1 MPAVENKENKENNI
15 NSWRKNIDSKV
26 DKEKSLQNSIQNATI
41 KLFPNFSTEEK
52 VNIITQIN
60 NYLKLPGR
68 YIQGI
73 FAILVKLKKEN
84 PTDSKLAQIIINHI
98 KKLNERTVLDVTNK
112 KNKKLILNW
121 KNTQKESYRNKELAK
136 STTKTIDI
144 KKKSEEFIKIN
155 NESKEAIKII
165 NIETQE
171 KFKRTLELQS
181 SLKPEYQPTQ
191 AQITA
196 KVQSLSPETKTKLKS
211 SGLSE
216 TDYAKLLA
224 SKDSLFSAGDTSQ
237 ESRDFLDS
245 LKELN
250 QSLGIR
256 DLDQMPNSFSVDKQF
271 FKDNP
276 DLVKHIW
283 ESQDFKT
290 LDNSFD
296 LSWLKNFKEVSTFVE
311 KFGDENLK
319 RLKSQISP
327 FFDEEWRLKQLTPEE
342 KKIFETFFSSF
353 QAIKQQMTWVSTNML
368 KAWAMQAPIVALYH
382 YLDQDSI
389 GLENLNQQNRQF
401 WDRTDILTEWED
413 KILKFSGKIDNKP
426 INFYFN
432 LNTGKLQCDD
442 HLNFNKDQNHISI
455 GETTRTDLNIQLP
468 SQQDL
473 TTLLQEAITPET
485 QQELLKT
492 SSNMQEYHQNLNQ
505 LISSTLEGSFN
516 FDPLIRSRISMQT
529 EKNLT
534 SQEFSDDFLP
544 PHISSQLQDERIINN
559 NPQIKKLFQILDFV
573 SESSTSDQLISLRK
587 SFKKLTSLISSHQ
600 ELEKIADPIIKE
612 QFIKLHE
619 SLQNTSTIANRTETM
634 FSFLQI
640 FLKQD
645 FSKNEFNPQTLTKN
659 DIFDFID
666 LENFLKTPLLD
677 KDLATS
683 LYYKNFSEPFNKRY
697 FTKSQNLTENDAQT
711 ADKQLEAE
719 LLAFA

>member
-1 MPAVENKENKENNI
+1 MPAVENKENNI

-98 KKLNERTVLDVTNK
+98 KKLNKRTVLDVTNK

-165 NIETQE
+165 NTETQE

-224 SKDSLFSAGDTSQ
+224 SKDSLFSANDTSQ

-283 ESQDFKT
+283 ESPDFKT

-368 KAWAMQAPIVALYH
+368 KAWTMQAPIVALYH

-389 GLENLNQQNRQF
+389 GLENLNQQNKQF

-442 HLNFNKDQNHISI
+442 HLNFNKDQNRISI

-473 TTLLQEAITPET
+473 ITLLQETLTPET

-573 SESSTSDQLISLRK
+573 SENSTSDQLISMRK
-587 SFKKLTSLISSHQ
+587 SFKKLTSLISSRQ

-697 FTKSQNLTENDAQT
+697 FAKSQNLTENDAQT

>member
-1 MPAVENKENKENNI
+1 MPSIENKNQSAKEQLNSKAESKEQKNTRFAQTITEKAFKEFSIDEKTSIAALINK
-15 NSWRKNIDSKV
+15 
-26 DKEKSLQNSIQNATI
+26 
-41 KLFPNFSTEEK
+41 
-52 VNIITQIN
+52 
-60 NYLKLPGR
+60 YLKLPKAMEPR
-68 YIQGI
+68 ELFQK
-73 FAILVKLKKEN
+73 LVEIKKNN
-84 PTDSKLAQIIINHI
+84 PNNPRLAQIIINNLRKI
-98 KKLNERTVLDVTNK
+98 ITKKENDLKVLQIRNEK
-112 KNKKLILNW
+112 GILNW
-121 KNTQKESYRNKELAK
+121 KKLWKNKVTENQDPTSL
-136 STTKTIDI
+136 TNDD
-144 KKKSEEFIKIN
+144 KIN
-155 NESKEAIKII
+155 KKLDSQSTDRIKLQKQVEHIK
-165 NIETQE
+165 Q
-171 KFKRTLELQS
+171 LQS

-196 KVQSLSPETKTKLKS
+196 KVQSLSPETKAKLKS
-211 SGLSE
+211 NGLSE

-237 ESRDFLDS
+237 EARDFLDS

-283 ESQDFKT
+283 ESPDFKT

-296 LSWLKNFKEVSTFVE
+296 LSRLKNFKEVSTFVE

-327 FFDEEWRLKQLTPEE
+327 FFDDQWRIKELSAEE

-368 KAWAMQAPIVALYH
+368 KAWAMQAPIVALYQ
-382 YLDQDSI
+382 YLDEPSLW
-389 GLENLNQQNRQF
+389 LENLNQQNRKI
-401 WDRTDILTEWED
+401 WDRTEFSSEWKD
-413 KILKFSGKIDNKP
+413 QIMTFQGTIDGKP

-432 LNTGKLQCDD
+432 LTNGKLQCDD
-442 HLNFNKDQNHISI
+442 HLNFNNDQNRISI
-455 GETTRTDLNIQLP
+455 WESTRTDLNIQLP
-468 SQQDL
+468 NQQELIAILKDHFTPALQQDL
-473 TTLLQEAITPET
+473 IKNSA
-485 QQELLKT
+485 
-492 SSNMQEYHQNLNQ
+492 NMQEYHQNLNQ
-505 LISSTLEGSFN
+505 LIASTLQETFN
-516 FDPLIRSRISMQT
+516 IDPLIRSRISMQT

-534 SQEFSDDFLP
+534 SQEFSNDFLP
-544 PHISSQLQDERIINN
+544 PHLAPQLQNEKIINN
-559 NPQIKKLFQILDFV
+559 NLQIKKLFQILDFI
-573 SESSTSDQLISLRK
+573 SENSTSDQLMSMRK

-640 FLKQD
+640 FIKKD
-645 FSKNEFNPQTLTKN
+645 FSKEDFNPHTLPDT
-659 DIFDFID
+659 DIFNFID

-697 FTKSQNLTENDAQT
+697 FAKSQNLTENDAQT

>member
-1 MPAVENKENKENNI
+1 MTSVENKKFSSPEEKWNKERETNEQ
-15 NSWRKNIDSKV
+15 SK
-26 DKEKSLQNSIQNATI
+26 LRTIQNVTQ
-41 KLFPNFSTEEK
+41 KLFSNFSTEEK
-52 VNIITQIN
+52 SNLIISISS
-60 NYLKLPGR
+60 YLKLPGANF
-68 YIQGI
+68 QGVFNMLI
-73 FAILVKLKKEN
+73 KLKNDNLNN
-84 PTDSKLAQIIINHI
+84 PKLAQIIISALKKQIERKTLDLQNKKEKKQILRGNIDKKIRNNWLQNKNQDREYEYKANFKKFESQKNHI
-98 KKLNERTVLDVTNK
+98 KQTIQKVLK
-112 KNKKLILNW
+112 
-121 KNTQKESYRNKELAK
+121 A
-136 STTKTIDI
+136 
-144 KKKSEEFIKIN
+144 
-155 NESKEAIKII
+155 
-165 NIETQE
+165 
-171 KFKRTLELQS
+171 QS

-196 KVQSLSPETKTKLKS
+196 KVQSLSPETKAKLKS

-237 ESRDFLDS
+237 ESRDFLES

-283 ESQDFKT
+283 ESPDFKT

-368 KAWAMQAPIVALYH
+368 KAWAMQAPIIALYH

-442 HLNFNKDQNHISI
+442 HLNFNKDQNRISI

-473 TTLLQEAITPET
+473 TTLLQETLTPET
-485 QQELLKT
+485 QQELLQT

-534 SQEFSDDFLP
+534 SQEFSADFLP

-573 SESSTSDQLISLRK
+573 SENSTSDQLISLRK
-587 SFKKLTSLISSHQ
+587 SFKKLTSLISSRQ

-666 LENFLKTPLLD
+666 LENFLDVAANGITLKQKTW
-677 KDLATS
+677 
-683 LYYKNFSEPFNKRY
+683 FSAEF
-697 FTKSQNLTENDAQT
+697 SQKIKQKEELQKNLTDAK
-711 ADKQLEAE
+711 DIKDIESE
-719 LLAFA
+719 LNIAFA

>member
-1 MPAVENKENKENNI
+1 MTSVENKKFTSPEEKWNKERETNEQ
-15 NSWRKNIDSKV
+15 SK
-26 DKEKSLQNSIQNATI
+26 LRTIQNVTQ
-41 KLFPNFSTEEK
+41 KLFSNFSTEEK
-52 VNIITQIN
+52 SNLIISISS
-60 NYLKLPGR
+60 YLKLPGANF
-68 YIQGI
+68 QGVFNMLI
-73 FAILVKLKKEN
+73 KLKNDNLNN
-84 PTDSKLAQIIINHI
+84 PKLAQIIISALKKQIERKTLDLQNKKEKKQILRGNIDKKIRNNWLQNKNQDREYEYKANFKKFESQKNHI
-98 KKLNERTVLDVTNK
+98 KQTIQKVLK
-112 KNKKLILNW
+112 
-121 KNTQKESYRNKELAK
+121 A
-136 STTKTIDI
+136 
-144 KKKSEEFIKIN
+144 
-155 NESKEAIKII
+155 
-165 NIETQE
+165 
-171 KFKRTLELQS
+171 QS

-196 KVQSLSPETKTKLKS
+196 KVQSLSPETKAKLKS

-216 TDYAKLLA
+216 TVYAKLLA
-224 SKDSLFSAGDTSQ
+224 SKDSLFSANDTSE
-237 ESRDFLDS
+237 ESRDFLES

-327 FFDEEWRLKQLTPEE
+327 FFDEEWRLKQLTSEE

-442 HLNFNKDQNHISI
+442 HLNFNKDQNRISI

-473 TTLLQEAITPET
+473 ITLLQETLTTET

-534 SQEFSDDFLP
+534 SQEFSADFLP

-573 SESSTSDQLISLRK
+573 SENSTSDQLISLRK
-587 SFKKLTSLISSHQ
+587 SFKKLTSLISSRQ

-666 LENFLKTPLLD
+666 LENFLSVANEGITLQQKGWFSHTFSTNITA
-677 KDLATS
+677 KREKQENLANA
-683 LYYKNFSEPFNKRY
+683 KGIEDIER
-697 FTKSQNLTENDAQT
+697 
-711 ADKQLEAE
+711 E
-719 LLAFA
+719 LNNIAFA

>member
-1 MPAVENKENKENNI
+1 MTWVENKNQSTKEQI
-15 NSWRKNIDSKV
+15 NSKVESKEQKNASFAQAITEKAFKEFSID
-26 DKEKSLQNSIQNATI
+26 EKRAIAIL
-41 KLFPNFSTEEK
+41 
-52 VNIITQIN
+52 IN
-60 NYLKLPGR
+60 KYLKLPK
-68 YIQGI
+68 
-73 FAILVKLKKEN
+73 AIEPRELFQKLLEIKKNNLNNSKLSQIIIDQLKQKISKKEN
-84 PTDSKLAQIIINHI
+84 DLKALQIIREKKKINGRNPLLKQQVWEKNAMEI
-98 KKLNERTVLDVTNK
+98 NKITEGNKNRDILKKIREGDRK
-112 KNKKLILNW
+112 EIEIKNKFEHVK
-121 KNTQKESYRNKELAK
+121 Q
-136 STTKTIDI
+136 
-144 KKKSEEFIKIN
+144 
-155 NESKEAIKII
+155 
-165 NIETQE
+165 
-171 KFKRTLELQS
+171 LQS

-196 KVQSLSPETKTKLKS
+196 KVQSLSPETKAKLKS

-283 ESQDFKT
+283 ESPDFKT

-368 KAWAMQAPIVALYH
+368 KAWTMQAPIVALYH

-389 GLENLNQQNRQF
+389 GLENLSQQNRQF

-442 HLNFNKDQNHISI
+442 HLNFNKDQNRISI
-455 GETTRTDLNIQLP
+455 GETTRTNLNIQLP

-473 TTLLQEAITPET
+473 TTLLQETLTPET
-485 QQELLKT
+485 QQELLQS

-573 SESSTSDQLISLRK
+573 SENSTSDQLISMRK
-587 SFKKLTSLISSHQ
+587 SFKKLTSLISSRQ

-645 FSKNEFNPQTLTKN
+645 FSKNEFNPQTLTKS

-666 LENFLKTPLLD
+666 LENFLSVANEGITLQQKGWFSHTFSTNITAKREEQEKVNTDLGLKTV
-677 KDLATS
+677 
-683 LYYKNFSEPFNKRY
+683 E
-697 FTKSQNLTENDAQT
+697 DALRS
-711 ADKQLEAE
+711 AYV
-719 LLAFA
+719 

>member
-1 MPAVENKENKENNI
+1 MTWVENKNQSTKEQI
-15 NSWRKNIDSKV
+15 NSKVESKEQKNANFAQAITEKAFKEFSID
-26 DKEKSLQNSIQNATI
+26 EKRAIAIL
-41 KLFPNFSTEEK
+41 
-52 VNIITQIN
+52 IN
-60 NYLKLPGR
+60 KYLKLPK
-68 YIQGI
+68 
-73 FAILVKLKKEN
+73 AIEPRELFQKLLEIKKNNLNNSKLSQIIIDQLKQKISKKEN
-84 PTDSKLAQIIINHI
+84 DLKALQIIREKKKINGRNPLLKQQVWEKNAI
-98 KKLNERTVLDVTNK
+98 EINKITEGNKNRDILKKIREGDK
-112 KNKKLILNW
+112 KEIEIKNKFEHLK
-121 KNTQKESYRNKELAK
+121 Q
-136 STTKTIDI
+136 
-144 KKKSEEFIKIN
+144 
-155 NESKEAIKII
+155 
-165 NIETQE
+165 
-171 KFKRTLELQS
+171 LQS

-216 TDYAKLLA
+216 NDYAKLLA

-237 ESRDFLDS
+237 ESRDFLES

-283 ESQDFKT
+283 ESPDFKT

-296 LSWLKNFKEVSTFVE
+296 LSWLKNFKEVATFVE

-342 KKIFETFFSSF
+342 RKIFETFFSSF
-353 QAIKQQMTWVSTNML
+353 QEIKQQMTWVSTNML

-401 WDRTDILTEWED
+401 WDRTNILTEWED

-442 HLNFNKDQNHISI
+442 HLNFNKDQNRISI
-455 GETTRTDLNIQLP
+455 GETTRTDLNVQLP

-473 TTLLQEAITPET
+473 TTLLQETLTPET
-485 QQELLKT
+485 QQELLKI

-534 SQEFSDDFLP
+534 SQEFSADFLP

-559 NPQIKKLFQILDFV
+559 NPQIKKFFQIIDFV
-573 SESSTSDQLISLRK
+573 SENSTSDQLISLRK
-587 SFKKLTSLISSHQ
+587 SFKKLTSLISSRQ

-645 FSKNEFNPQTLTKN
+645 FSKNEFNPQTLTKS

-666 LENFLKTPLLD
+666 LENFLSVANEGITLQQKGWFSHTFNTNITA
-677 KDLATS
+677 KREKQENLANA
-683 LYYKNFSEPFNKRY
+683 KGIEDIER
-697 FTKSQNLTENDAQT
+697 
-711 ADKQLEAE
+711 E
-719 LLAFA
+719 LNNIAVA

>member
-1 MPAVENKENKENNI
+1 MTSVENKQITWNEKIQGKEQQ
-15 NSWRKNIDSKV
+15 
-26 DKEKSLQNSIQNATI
+26 KEREQQRAIQSMVQ
-41 KLFPNFSTEEK
+41 KYFPDFSTEAKTE
-52 VNIITQIN
+52 ISIQIFK
-60 NYLKLPGR
+60 YLKLPKTLEFK
-68 YIQGI
+68 GI
-73 FAILVKLKKEN
+73 FSALLNLKKEN
-84 PTDSKLAQIIINHI
+84 IDNPKLAQILINFI
-98 KKLNERTVLDVTNK
+98 KKKIEKAILDQTNK
-112 KNKKLILNW
+112 TNKTKVLNW
-121 KNTQKESYRNKELAK
+121 KKSPNQITNSLSNNFWKIQKELNDQKRNAE
-136 STTKTIDI
+136 TKQITNANEQS
-144 KKKSEEFIKIN
+144 KKQL
-155 NESKEAIKII
+155 
-165 NIETQE
+165 IEKTKQ
-171 KFKRTLELQS
+171 LQA

-196 KVQSLSPETKTKLKS
+196 KVQSLSPETKAKLKS

-216 TDYAKLLA
+216 IDYAKLLA

-237 ESRDFLDS
+237 ESRDFLES

-283 ESQDFKT
+283 ESPNFKT

-442 HLNFNKDQNHISI
+442 HLNFNKDQNRISI

-473 TTLLQEAITPET
+473 ITLLQETITPET
-485 QQELLKT
+485 QQELLKS

-534 SQEFSDDFLP
+534 SQEFSADFLP

-573 SESSTSDQLISLRK
+573 SENSTSDQLISLRK
-587 SFKKLTSLISSHQ
+587 SFKKLTSLISSRQ

-645 FSKNEFNPQTLTKN
+645 FSKNEFNPQTLTKS

-666 LENFLKTPLLD
+666 LENFLDVAANGITLKQKTWFSAEFSQKIKQKEEHQENLANAEAI
-677 KDLATS
+677 KDIERE
-683 LYYKNFSEPFNKRY
+683 LY
-697 FTKSQNLTENDAQT
+697 AV
-711 ADKQLEAE
+711 A
-719 LLAFA
+719 

>member
-1 MPAVENKENKENNI
+1 MTRSAETKESTI
-15 NSWRKNIDSKV
+15 NSWRKNVETDREKRLENAVQKATKNLFSHLS
-26 DKEKSLQNSIQNATI
+26 DKEQNDII
-41 KLFPNFSTEEK
+41 K
-52 VNIITQIN
+52 QIN
-60 NYLKLPGR
+60 EYLKTPDSIKPRELF
-68 YIQGI
+68 Q
-73 FAILVKLKKEN
+73 KLIEIKNNN
-84 PTDSKLAQIIINHI
+84 PNNPKLAQIIINHI
-98 KKLNERTVLDVTNK
+98 KKLNEKNTLDI
-112 KNKKLILNW
+112 KNKKLKRAILSW
-121 KNTQKESYRNKELAK
+121 KNRIDGSSINDIKNKIPRIKESLANKNK
-136 STTKTIDI
+136 PI
-144 KKKSEEFIKIN
+144 
-155 NESKEAIKII
+155 
-165 NIETQE
+165 QE
-171 KFKRTLELQS
+171 KMEKVLKAQS

-196 KVQSLSPETKTKLKS
+196 KVQSLSPETKAKLKS

-296 LSWLKNFKEVSTFVE
+296 LSWLKNFKEVATFVE

-342 KKIFETFFSSF
+342 RKIFETFFSSF
-353 QAIKQQMTWVSTNML
+353 QAIKEQMTWVSTNML

-442 HLNFNKDQNHISI
+442 HLNFNKDQNRISI

-473 TTLLQEAITPET
+473 ITLLQEALTPET

-544 PHISSQLQDERIINN
+544 PHISSQLQDKRIINN

-573 SESSTSDQLISLRK
+573 SENSTSDQLISMRK
-587 SFKKLTSLISSHQ
+587 SFKKLTSLISSRQ

-697 FTKSQNLTENDAQT
+697 FAKSQNLTENDAQT

>member
-1 MPAVENKENKENNI
+1 MTRSAETKESTI
-15 NSWRKNIDSKV
+15 NSWRKNVETDREKRLENAVQKATKNLFSHLS
-26 DKEKSLQNSIQNATI
+26 DKEQNDII
-41 KLFPNFSTEEK
+41 K
-52 VNIITQIN
+52 QIN
-60 NYLKLPGR
+60 EYLKTPESIKPRELF
-68 YIQGI
+68 Q
-73 FAILVKLKKEN
+73 KLIEIKNNN
-84 PTDSKLAQIIINHI
+84 PNNPKLAQIIINHI
-98 KKLNERTVLDVTNK
+98 KKLNEKNTLDI
-112 KNKKLILNW
+112 KNKKLKRAILSW
-121 KNTQKESYRNKELAK
+121 KNRTDGSSINDIKNKIPRIKESLANKNK
-136 STTKTIDI
+136 PI
-144 KKKSEEFIKIN
+144 
-155 NESKEAIKII
+155 
-165 NIETQE
+165 QE
-171 KFKRTLELQS
+171 KMEKVLKTQS

-237 ESRDFLDS
+237 ESRDFLES

-256 DLDQMPNSFSVDKQF
+256 DLDQMPNSFSIDKQF

-283 ESQDFKT
+283 ESPDFKT

-442 HLNFNKDQNHISI
+442 HLNFNKDQNSISI

-473 TTLLQEAITPET
+473 TTLLQETITPET

-534 SQEFSDDFLP
+534 SQEFSADFLP

-573 SESSTSDQLISLRK
+573 SENSTSDQLISLRK
-587 SFKKLTSLISSHQ
+587 SFKKLTSLISSRQ

-619 SLQNTSTIANRTETM
+619 NLQNTSTITNRTETM

-645 FSKNEFNPQTLTKN
+645 FSKNEFNPQTLTKS

-666 LENFLKTPLLD
+666 LENFLDVAANGITLKQKTWFSAEFSQKIKQKEELQQKLTD
-677 KDLATS
+677 AKDI
-683 LYYKNFSEPFNKRY
+683 
-697 FTKSQNLTENDAQT
+697 
-711 ADKQLEAE
+711 
-719 LLAFA
+719 

>member
-1 MPAVENKENKENNI
+1 MTSIENKSTKEQLSKKTESKDQQNARLIQEVTQRAFKEFSIDEKTSVTILISQYTKLPNTMKPGEVFKKLFEIKENNP
-15 NSWRKNIDSKV
+15 NSPR
-26 DKEKSLQNSIQNATI
+26 
-41 KLFPNFSTEEK
+41 
-52 VNIITQIN
+52 
-60 NYLKLPGR
+60 
-68 YIQGI
+68 
-73 FAILVKLKKEN
+73 
-84 PTDSKLAQIIINHI
+84 LAQIIIHEL
-98 KKLNERTVLDVTNK
+98 KKIITKKENDLKTLQVRRQGTHLDGRIRQKEEQKWNKNKEIQNSLNEARQEESS
-112 KNKKLILNW
+112 IL
-121 KNTQKESYRNKELAK
+121 KQVEHLK
-136 STTKTIDI
+136 
-144 KKKSEEFIKIN
+144 
-155 NESKEAIKII
+155 
-165 NIETQE
+165 Q
-171 KFKRTLELQS
+171 LQS

-224 SKDSLFSAGDTSQ
+224 SKDSLFSANDTSQ

-256 DLDQMPNSFSVDKQF
+256 DLDQMPNSFSIDKQF

-401 WDRTDILTEWED
+401 WDRTDILTEWDD

-442 HLNFNKDQNHISI
+442 HLNFNKDQNRISI

-468 SQQDL
+468 SQQNL
-473 TTLLQEAITPET
+473 TTLLQETLTPET
-485 QQELLKT
+485 QQELLQS

-516 FDPLIRSRISMQT
+516 FDPLIRSRISIQT

-534 SQEFSDDFLP
+534 SQEFSADFLP

-573 SESSTSDQLISLRK
+573 SENSTSDQLISMRK
-587 SFKKLTSLISSHQ
+587 SFKKLTSLISSRQ

-697 FTKSQNLTENDAQT
+697 FAKSQNLTENDAQT

>member
-1 MPAVENKENKENNI
+1 MTSIENKSTKEQLSKKTESKDQQNARLIQEVTQRAFKEFSIDEKTSVTILISQYTKLPNTMKPGEVFKKLFEIKENNP
-15 NSWRKNIDSKV
+15 NSPR
-26 DKEKSLQNSIQNATI
+26 
-41 KLFPNFSTEEK
+41 
-52 VNIITQIN
+52 
-60 NYLKLPGR
+60 
-68 YIQGI
+68 
-73 FAILVKLKKEN
+73 
-84 PTDSKLAQIIINHI
+84 LAQIIIHEL
-98 KKLNERTVLDVTNK
+98 KKIITKKENDLKTLQVRRQGTHLDGRIRQKEEQKWNKNKEIQNSLNEARQEESS
-112 KNKKLILNW
+112 IL
-121 KNTQKESYRNKELAK
+121 KQVEHLK
-136 STTKTIDI
+136 
-144 KKKSEEFIKIN
+144 
-155 NESKEAIKII
+155 
-165 NIETQE
+165 Q
-171 KFKRTLELQS
+171 LQS

-224 SKDSLFSAGDTSQ
+224 SKDSLFSANDTSQ

-256 DLDQMPNSFSVDKQF
+256 DLDQMPNSFSIDKQF

-442 HLNFNKDQNHISI
+442 HLNFNKDQNRISI

-473 TTLLQEAITPET
+473 ITLLQETLTPET

-534 SQEFSDDFLP
+534 SQEFSADFLP

-573 SESSTSDQLISLRK
+573 SENSTSDQLISMRK
-587 SFKKLTSLISSHQ
+587 SFKKLTSLISSRQ

-697 FTKSQNLTENDAQT
+697 FAKSQNLTENDAQT

>member
-1 MPAVENKENKENNI
+1 MTRSAETKESTI
-15 NSWRKNIDSKV
+15 NSWRKNVETDREKRLENAVQKATKNLFSHLS
-26 DKEKSLQNSIQNATI
+26 DKEQNDII
-41 KLFPNFSTEEK
+41 K
-52 VNIITQIN
+52 QIN
-60 NYLKLPGR
+60 EYLKNPDSIKPRELF
-68 YIQGI
+68 Q
-73 FAILVKLKKEN
+73 KLIEIKNNN
-84 PTDSKLAQIIINHI
+84 PNNPKLAQIIINHI
-98 KKLNERTVLDVTNK
+98 KKLNEKNTLDI
-112 KNKKLILNW
+112 KNKKLKRAILSW
-121 KNTQKESYRNKELAK
+121 KNRTDGSSINDIKNKIPRIKESLANKNK
-136 STTKTIDI
+136 PI
-144 KKKSEEFIKIN
+144 
-155 NESKEAIKII
+155 
-165 NIETQE
+165 QE
-171 KFKRTLELQS
+171 KMEKVLKAQS

-256 DLDQMPNSFSVDKQF
+256 DLDQMPNSFSVDKKF

-296 LSWLKNFKEVSTFVE
+296 LSWLKNFKEVSTFIE

-442 HLNFNKDQNHISI
+442 HLNFNKDQNRISI

-473 TTLLQEAITPET
+473 TTLLQETLTPET

-492 SSNMQEYHQNLNQ
+492 SSNIQEYHQNLNQ

-534 SQEFSDDFLP
+534 SQEFSADFLP

-573 SESSTSDQLISLRK
+573 SENSTSDQLISLRK
-587 SFKKLTSLISSHQ
+587 SFKKLTSLISSRQ

-619 SLQNTSTIANRTETM
+619 SLQSTSTIANRTETM

-645 FSKNEFNPQTLTKN
+645 FSKNEFNPQTLTKS

-666 LENFLKTPLLD
+666 LENFLSVASEGITLQQKGWFSHTFSTNITA
-677 KDLATS
+677 KREKQENLANAKGIEDIERA
-683 LYYKNFSEPFNKRY
+683 LNNI
-697 FTKSQNLTENDAQT
+697 AV
-711 ADKQLEAE
+711 A
-719 LLAFA
+719 

>member
-1 MPAVENKENKENNI
+1 MTSVENKKFTSPEEKWNKERETNEQ
-15 NSWRKNIDSKV
+15 SK
-26 DKEKSLQNSIQNATI
+26 LRTIQNVTQ
-41 KLFPNFSTEEK
+41 KLFSNFSTEEK
-52 VNIITQIN
+52 SNLIISISS
-60 NYLKLPGR
+60 YLKLPGANF
-68 YIQGI
+68 QGVFNMLI
-73 FAILVKLKKEN
+73 KLKNDNLNN
-84 PTDSKLAQIIINHI
+84 PKLAQIIISALKKQIERKTLDLQNKKEKKQILRGNIDKKIRNNWLQNKNQDREYEYKANFKKFESQKNHI
-98 KKLNERTVLDVTNK
+98 KQTIQKVLK
-112 KNKKLILNW
+112 
-121 KNTQKESYRNKELAK
+121 A
-136 STTKTIDI
+136 
-144 KKKSEEFIKIN
+144 
-155 NESKEAIKII
+155 
-165 NIETQE
+165 
-171 KFKRTLELQS
+171 QS

-196 KVQSLSPETKTKLKS
+196 KVQSLSPETKAKLKS

-216 TDYAKLLA
+216 TVYAKLLA
-224 SKDSLFSAGDTSQ
+224 SKDSLFSANDTSE
-237 ESRDFLDS
+237 ESRDFLES

-327 FFDEEWRLKQLTPEE
+327 FFDEEWRLKQLTSEE

-426 INFYFN
+426 ISFYFN

-442 HLNFNKDQNHISI
+442 HLNFNKDQNRISI

-473 TTLLQEAITPET
+473 TTLLQETLTTET
-485 QQELLKT
+485 KQELLKT

-534 SQEFSDDFLP
+534 SQEFSADFLP

-573 SESSTSDQLISLRK
+573 SENSTSDQLISLRK
-587 SFKKLTSLISSHQ
+587 SFKKLTSLISSRQ
-600 ELEKIADPIIKE
+600 ELEKIADPIIKK

-666 LENFLKTPLLD
+666 LENFLDVAANGITLKQKTWFSAEFSQKIKQKEELQENLANAEAI
-677 KDLATS
+677 KDIERE
-683 LYYKNFSEPFNKRY
+683 LY
-697 FTKSQNLTENDAQT
+697 AV
-711 ADKQLEAE
+711 A
-719 LLAFA
+719 

>member
-1 MPAVENKENKENNI
+1 MTRSAETKESTI
-15 NSWRKNIDSKV
+15 NSWRKNVETDREKRLENAVQKATKNLFSHLS
-26 DKEKSLQNSIQNATI
+26 DKEQNDII
-41 KLFPNFSTEEK
+41 K
-52 VNIITQIN
+52 QIN
-60 NYLKLPGR
+60 EYLKTPDSIKPRELF
-68 YIQGI
+68 Q
-73 FAILVKLKKEN
+73 KLIEIKNNN
-84 PTDSKLAQIIINHI
+84 PNNPKLAQIIINHI
-98 KKLNERTVLDVTNK
+98 KKLNEKNTLDI
-112 KNKKLILNW
+112 KNKKLKRAILSW
-121 KNTQKESYRNKELAK
+121 KNRTDGSSINDIKNKIPRIKESLANKNK
-136 STTKTIDI
+136 PI
-144 KKKSEEFIKIN
+144 
-155 NESKEAIKII
+155 
-165 NIETQE
+165 QE
-171 KFKRTLELQS
+171 KMEKVLKAQS

-224 SKDSLFSAGDTSQ
+224 SKDSLFSANDTSQ

-256 DLDQMPNSFSVDKQF
+256 DLDQMPDSFSVDKQF

-442 HLNFNKDQNHISI
+442 HLNFNKDQNRISI

-473 TTLLQEAITPET
+473 ITLLQETLTPET
-485 QQELLKT
+485 QQELLQS

-534 SQEFSDDFLP
+534 SQEFSDNFLP
-544 PHISSQLQDERIINN
+544 PHISGQLQDERIINN
-559 NPQIKKLFQILDFV
+559 NPQIKKLFQILDFI
-573 SESSTSDQLISLRK
+573 SENSTSDQLISMRK
-587 SFKKLTSLISSHQ
+587 SFKKLTSLISSRQ

-612 QFIKLHE
+612 QFTKLHE
-619 SLQNTSTIANRTETM
+619 SLQNTSTITNRTETM

-666 LENFLKTPLLD
+666 LENFLDVAANGITLKQKTWFSAEFSQKIKQKEEHQENLANAEVI
-677 KDLATS
+677 KDIERE
-683 LYYKNFSEPFNKRY
+683 LY
-697 FTKSQNLTENDAQT
+697 AV
-711 ADKQLEAE
+711 A
-719 LLAFA
+719 

>member
-1 MPAVENKENKENNI
+1 MTWVENKNQSTKEQI
-15 NSWRKNIDSKV
+15 NSKVESKEQKNASFAQAITEKAFKEFSID
-26 DKEKSLQNSIQNATI
+26 EKRAIAIL
-41 KLFPNFSTEEK
+41 
-52 VNIITQIN
+52 IN
-60 NYLKLPGR
+60 KYLKLPK
-68 YIQGI
+68 
-73 FAILVKLKKEN
+73 AIEPRELFQKLLEIKKNNLNNSKLSQIIIDQLKQKISKKEN
-84 PTDSKLAQIIINHI
+84 DLKALQIIREKKKINGRNPLLKQQVWEKNAMEI
-98 KKLNERTVLDVTNK
+98 NKITEGNKNRDILKKIREGDRK
-112 KNKKLILNW
+112 EIEIKNKFEHVK
-121 KNTQKESYRNKELAK
+121 Q
-136 STTKTIDI
+136 
-144 KKKSEEFIKIN
+144 
-155 NESKEAIKII
+155 
-165 NIETQE
+165 
-171 KFKRTLELQS
+171 LQS

-196 KVQSLSPETKTKLKS
+196 KVQSLSPETKAKLKS

-342 KKIFETFFSSF
+342 RKIFETFFSSF

-368 KAWAMQAPIVALYH
+368 KAWAMQAPIIALYH

-442 HLNFNKDQNHISI
+442 HLNFNKDQNRISI

-473 TTLLQEAITPET
+473 ITLLQETITPET

-534 SQEFSDDFLP
+534 SQEFSADFLP
-544 PHISSQLQDERIINN
+544 PHISSQLQDEKIINN

-573 SESSTSDQLISLRK
+573 SENSTSDQLISLRK
-587 SFKKLTSLISSHQ
+587 SFKKLTSLISSRQ

-619 SLQNTSTIANRTETM
+619 SLQNTSTIANRTGTM

-645 FSKNEFNPQTLTKN
+645 FSKNEFNPQTLTKS

-677 KDLATS
+677 KNLVTS

-697 FTKSQNLTENDAQT
+697 LAKSQNPPENNPQT
-711 ADKQLEAE
+711 ADERLKAGLQA
-719 LLAFA
+719 LA

>member
-1 MPAVENKENKENNI
+1 MTWVENKNQSTKEQI
-15 NSWRKNIDSKV
+15 NSKVESKEQKNASFAQAITEKAFKEFSID
-26 DKEKSLQNSIQNATI
+26 EKRAIAIL
-41 KLFPNFSTEEK
+41 
-52 VNIITQIN
+52 IN
-60 NYLKLPGR
+60 KYLKLPK
-68 YIQGI
+68 
-73 FAILVKLKKEN
+73 AIEPRELFQKLLEIKKNNLNNSKLSQIIIDQLKQKISKKEN
-84 PTDSKLAQIIINHI
+84 DLKTLQIIREKKKINGKNPLLKQQVWEKNAMEI
-98 KKLNERTVLDVTNK
+98 NKITEGNKNRDILKKIREGDK
-112 KNKKLILNW
+112 KEIEIKNKFEHLK
-121 KNTQKESYRNKELAK
+121 Q
-136 STTKTIDI
+136 
-144 KKKSEEFIKIN
+144 
-155 NESKEAIKII
+155 
-165 NIETQE
+165 
-171 KFKRTLELQS
+171 LQS

-216 TDYAKLLA
+216 NDYAKLLA

-237 ESRDFLDS
+237 ESRDFLES

-283 ESQDFKT
+283 ESPDFKT

-296 LSWLKNFKEVSTFVE
+296 LSWLKNFKEVATFVE

-342 KKIFETFFSSF
+342 RKIFETFFSSF

-442 HLNFNKDQNHISI
+442 HLNFNKDQNRISI

-473 TTLLQEAITPET
+473 ITLLQETLTPET

-505 LISSTLEGSFN
+505 LISSTLEGNFN

-534 SQEFSDDFLP
+534 SQEFSADFLP

-573 SESSTSDQLISLRK
+573 SENSTTDQLISMRK
-587 SFKKLTSLISSHQ
+587 SFKKLTSLISSRQ

-697 FTKSQNLTENDAQT
+697 FAKSQNLTENDAQT

>member
-1 MPAVENKENKENNI
+1 MTSVENKQITWNEKIQGKEQQ
-15 NSWRKNIDSKV
+15 
-26 DKEKSLQNSIQNATI
+26 KEREKQRAIQSMVQ
-41 KLFPNFSTEEK
+41 KYFPDFSTEAKTE
-52 VNIITQIN
+52 ITIQIFK
-60 NYLKLPGR
+60 YLKLPKTLEFK
-68 YIQGI
+68 GI
-73 FAILVKLKKEN
+73 FSALVNLKKEN
-84 PTDSKLAQIIINHI
+84 IDNPKLAQILINFI
-98 KKLNERTVLDVTNK
+98 KKKIEKAILDQTNK
-112 KNKKLILNW
+112 TNKTKVLNW
-121 KNTQKESYRNKELAK
+121 KKSPNQIINSLSTNNSWKIQKEWNNQKRNEE
-136 STTKTIDI
+136 TKQITHLNEQS
-144 KKKSEEFIKIN
+144 KKQL
-155 NESKEAIKII
+155 
-165 NIETQE
+165 IEKTKQ
-171 KFKRTLELQS
+171 LQS

-196 KVQSLSPETKTKLKS
+196 KIQSLSPETKAKLKS

-216 TDYAKLLA
+216 TDYAKFLA
-224 SKDSLFSAGDTSQ
+224 SKDVLFSARDTSQ

-296 LSWLKNFKEVSTFVE
+296 LSWLKNFKEVATFVE

-353 QAIKQQMTWVSTNML
+353 QAIKEQMTWVSTNML

-442 HLNFNKDQNHISI
+442 HLNFNKDQNRISI

-473 TTLLQEAITPET
+473 TTLLQETITPET
-485 QQELLKT
+485 QQELLQS

-534 SQEFSDDFLP
+534 SQEFSADFLP

-573 SESSTSDQLISLRK
+573 SENSTSDQLISLRK
-587 SFKKLTSLISSHQ
+587 SFKKLTSLISSRQ

-640 FLKQD
+640 FIQKD
-645 FSKNEFNPQTLTKN
+645 FSKEDFNPHTLPNT
-659 DIFDFID
+659 DIFNFND
-666 LENFLKTPLLD
+666 LENFLKTPFLD
-677 KDLATS
+677 KNLITS
-683 LYYKNFSEPFNKRY
+683 LYYKNFSESFNKRY
-697 FTKSQNLTENDAQT
+697 FAKSQNITNHDAKT
-711 ADKQLEAE
+711 ADNELESG
-719 LLAFA
+719 LLALA

>member
-1 MPAVENKENKENNI
+1 MTRSAETKESTI
-15 NSWRKNIDSKV
+15 NSWRKNV
-26 DKEKSLQNSIQNATI
+26 ETDKEKRLENAVQKATKNLFSHLSDKEQNDII
-41 KLFPNFSTEEK
+41 K
-52 VNIITQIN
+52 QIN
-60 NYLKLPGR
+60 EYLKNPDSIKPRELF
-68 YIQGI
+68 Q
-73 FAILVKLKKEN
+73 KLIEIKNNN
-84 PTDSKLAQIIINHI
+84 PNNPKLAQIIINHI
-98 KKLNERTVLDVTNK
+98 KKLNEKNTLDI
-112 KNKKLILNW
+112 KNKKLKSAILSW
-121 KNTQKESYRNKELAK
+121 KNRTDGSSINDIKNKVSRIKESSINEHQKIQQ
-136 STTKTIDI
+136 TIQ
-144 KKKSEEFIKIN
+144 KVLK
-155 NESKEAIKII
+155 A
-165 NIETQE
+165 
-171 KFKRTLELQS
+171 QS

-196 KVQSLSPETKTKLKS
+196 KVQSLSPETKAKLKS

-237 ESRDFLDS
+237 ESRDFLES

-296 LSWLKNFKEVSTFVE
+296 LSWIKNFKEVSTFVE

-342 KKIFETFFSSF
+342 RKIFETFFSSF

-442 HLNFNKDQNHISI
+442 HLNFNKDQNRISI

-473 TTLLQEAITPET
+473 ITLLQETITPET

-534 SQEFSDDFLP
+534 SQEFSADFLP

-573 SESSTSDQLISLRK
+573 SENSTSDQLISLRK
-587 SFKKLTSLISSHQ
+587 SFKKLTSLISSRQ

-666 LENFLKTPLLD
+666 LENFLSVANEGITLQQKGWFSHTFSTNITA
-677 KDLATS
+677 KRETQENLANA
-683 LYYKNFSEPFNKRY
+683 KGIEGIEK
-697 FTKSQNLTENDAQT
+697 
-711 ADKQLEAE
+711 E
-719 LLAFA
+719 LNIAFA

>member
-1 MPAVENKENKENNI
+1 MTWVENKNQSTKEQI
-15 NSWRKNIDSKV
+15 NSKAESKEQKNASFAQAITEKAFKEFSID
-26 DKEKSLQNSIQNATI
+26 EKKAIAIL
-41 KLFPNFSTEEK
+41 
-52 VNIITQIN
+52 IN
-60 NYLKLPGR
+60 KYLKLPK
-68 YIQGI
+68 
-73 FAILVKLKKEN
+73 AIEPRELFQKLLEIKKNNLNNSKLSQIIIDQLKQKISKKEN
-84 PTDSKLAQIIINHI
+84 DLKTLQIIREKKKINGRNPLLKQQVWEKNTMEI
-98 KKLNERTVLDVTNK
+98 NKITEGNKNRDILKKIREGDK
-112 KNKKLILNW
+112 KEIEIKNKFEHLK
-121 KNTQKESYRNKELAK
+121 Q
-136 STTKTIDI
+136 
-144 KKKSEEFIKIN
+144 
-155 NESKEAIKII
+155 
-165 NIETQE
+165 
-171 KFKRTLELQS
+171 LQS

-196 KVQSLSPETKTKLKS
+196 KVQSLSPETKAKLKS

-283 ESQDFKT
+283 ESQDFKA

-368 KAWAMQAPIVALYH
+368 KAWAMQAPLVALYH

-442 HLNFNKDQNHISI
+442 HLNFNKDQNRISI

-473 TTLLQEAITPET
+473 ITLLQETLTPET

-534 SQEFSDDFLP
+534 SQEFSADFLP

-573 SESSTSDQLISLRK
+573 SENSTSDQLISMRK
-587 SFKKLTSLISSHQ
+587 SFKKLTSLISSRQ

-697 FTKSQNLTENDAQT
+697 FAKSQNLTENDAQT

>member
-1 MPAVENKENKENNI
+1 MPAVENKENNI

-98 KKLNERTVLDVTNK
+98 KKLNKRTVLDVTNK

-165 NIETQE
+165 NTETQE

-224 SKDSLFSAGDTSQ
+224 SKDSLFSANDTSQ

-283 ESQDFKT
+283 ESPDFKT

-368 KAWAMQAPIVALYH
+368 KAWTMQAPIVALYH

-389 GLENLNQQNRQF
+389 GLENLSQQNRQF

-442 HLNFNKDQNHISI
+442 HLNFNKDQNRISI
-455 GETTRTDLNIQLP
+455 GETTRTNLNIQLP

-473 TTLLQEAITPET
+473 TTLLQETLTPET
-485 QQELLKT
+485 QQELLQS

-516 FDPLIRSRISMQT
+516 FDPLIRSRISMRT

-573 SESSTSDQLISLRK
+573 SENSTSDQLISMRK
-587 SFKKLTSLISSHQ
+587 SFKKLTSLISSRQ

-697 FTKSQNLTENDAQT
+697 FAKSQNLTENDAQT

>member
-1 MPAVENKENKENNI
+1 MPAVENKENNI

-98 KKLNERTVLDVTNK
+98 KKLNKRTVLDVTNK

-165 NIETQE
+165 NTETQE

-224 SKDSLFSAGDTSQ
+224 SKDSLFSANDTSQ

-283 ESQDFKT
+283 ESPDFKT

-368 KAWAMQAPIVALYH
+368 KAWTMQAPIVALYH

-389 GLENLNQQNRQF
+389 GLENLSQQNRQF

-442 HLNFNKDQNHISI
+442 HLNFNKDQNRISI
-455 GETTRTDLNIQLP
+455 GETTRANLNIQLP

-473 TTLLQEAITPET
+473 TTLLQETLTPET
-485 QQELLKT
+485 QQELLQS

-573 SESSTSDQLISLRK
+573 SENSTSDQLISMRK
-587 SFKKLTSLISSHQ
+587 SFKKLTSLISSRQ

-697 FTKSQNLTENDAQT
+697 FAKSQNLTENDAQT

>member
-1 MPAVENKENKENNI
+1 MTSIENKSTKEQLSKKTESKDQQNARLIQEVTQRAFKEFSIDEKTSVTILISQYTKLPNTMKPGEVFKKLFEIKENNP
-15 NSWRKNIDSKV
+15 NSPR
-26 DKEKSLQNSIQNATI
+26 
-41 KLFPNFSTEEK
+41 
-52 VNIITQIN
+52 
-60 NYLKLPGR
+60 
-68 YIQGI
+68 
-73 FAILVKLKKEN
+73 
-84 PTDSKLAQIIINHI
+84 LAQIIIHEL
-98 KKLNERTVLDVTNK
+98 KKIITKKENDLKTLQVRRQGTHLDGRIRQKEEQKWNKNKEIQNSLNEARQEESS
-112 KNKKLILNW
+112 IL
-121 KNTQKESYRNKELAK
+121 KQVEHLK
-136 STTKTIDI
+136 
-144 KKKSEEFIKIN
+144 
-155 NESKEAIKII
+155 
-165 NIETQE
+165 Q
-171 KFKRTLELQS
+171 LQS

-224 SKDSLFSAGDTSQ
+224 SKDSLFSANDTSQ

-256 DLDQMPNSFSVDKQF
+256 DLDQMPNSFSIDKQF

-442 HLNFNKDQNHISI
+442 HLNFNKDQNRISI

-468 SQQDL
+468 SQQNL
-473 TTLLQEAITPET
+473 TTLLQETLTPET
-485 QQELLKT
+485 QQELLQS

-534 SQEFSDDFLP
+534 SQEFSADFLP

-573 SESSTSDQLISLRK
+573 SENSTSDQLISLRK
-587 SFKKLTSLISSHQ
+587 SFKKLTSLISSRQ

-666 LENFLKTPLLD
+666 LENFLSVANEGITLQQKGWFSHTFSTNITA
-677 KDLATS
+677 KRETQENLANA
-683 LYYKNFSEPFNKRY
+683 KGIEGIEK
-697 FTKSQNLTENDAQT
+697 
-711 ADKQLEAE
+711 E
-719 LLAFA
+719 LNIAFA

>member
-1 MPAVENKENKENNI
+1 MPAVENKKNNI

-165 NIETQE
+165 NTETQE
-171 KFKRTLELQS
+171 KFKRTIELQS

-196 KVQSLSPETKTKLKS
+196 KVQSLSPETKAKLKS
-211 SGLSE
+211 SRLSE
-216 TDYAKLLA
+216 NDYAKLLA

-342 KKIFETFFSSF
+342 RKIFETFFSSF

-389 GLENLNQQNRQF
+389 GLENLSQQNRQF

-413 KILKFSGKIDNKP
+413 KILKFSGKIDKKP

-442 HLNFNKDQNHISI
+442 HLNFNKDQNRISI

-473 TTLLQEAITPET
+473 ITLLQEAITPET
-485 QQELLKT
+485 QQELLQS

-573 SESSTSDQLISLRK
+573 SENSTSDQLISMRK

-697 FTKSQNLTENDAQT
+697 FAKSQNLTENDAQT

>member
-1 MPAVENKENKENNI
+1 MTRSAETKESTI
-15 NSWRKNIDSKV
+15 NSWRKNVETDREKRLENAVQKATKNLFSHLS
-26 DKEKSLQNSIQNATI
+26 DKEQNDII
-41 KLFPNFSTEEK
+41 K
-52 VNIITQIN
+52 QIN
-60 NYLKLPGR
+60 EYLKNPDSIKPRELF
-68 YIQGI
+68 Q
-73 FAILVKLKKEN
+73 KLIEIKNNN
-84 PTDSKLAQIIINHI
+84 PNNPKLAQIIINHI
-98 KKLNERTVLDVTNK
+98 KKLNEKNTLDI
-112 KNKKLILNW
+112 KNKKLKRAILSW
-121 KNTQKESYRNKELAK
+121 KNRTDGSSINDIKNKIPRIKESLANKNK
-136 STTKTIDI
+136 PI
-144 KKKSEEFIKIN
+144 
-155 NESKEAIKII
+155 
-165 NIETQE
+165 QE
-171 KFKRTLELQS
+171 KMEKVLKAQS

-196 KVQSLSPETKTKLKS
+196 KVQSLSPETKAKLKS

-342 KKIFETFFSSF
+342 RKIFETFFSSF

-368 KAWAMQAPIVALYH
+368 KAWAMQAPIVVLYH

-442 HLNFNKDQNHISI
+442 HLNFNKDQNRISI

-473 TTLLQEAITPET
+473 ITLLQETITPET
-485 QQELLKT
+485 QQELLQS

-534 SQEFSDDFLP
+534 SQEFSADFLP

-573 SESSTSDQLISLRK
+573 SENSTSDQLISLRK
-587 SFKKLTSLISSHQ
+587 SFKKLTSLISSRQ

-645 FSKNEFNPQTLTKN
+645 FSKNEFNPQTLTKS

-666 LENFLKTPLLD
+666 LENFLDVAANGITLKQKTWFSAEFSQKIKQKEELQENLANAEAI
-677 KDLATS
+677 KDIERE
-683 LYYKNFSEPFNKRY
+683 LY
-697 FTKSQNLTENDAQT
+697 AV
-711 ADKQLEAE
+711 A
-719 LLAFA
+719 

>member
-1 MPAVENKENKENNI
+1 MTWVENKNQSTKEQI
-15 NSWRKNIDSKV
+15 NSKAESKEQKNASFAQAITEKAFKEFSID
-26 DKEKSLQNSIQNATI
+26 EKKAIAIL
-41 KLFPNFSTEEK
+41 
-52 VNIITQIN
+52 IN
-60 NYLKLPGR
+60 KYLKLPK
-68 YIQGI
+68 
-73 FAILVKLKKEN
+73 AIEPRELFQKLLEIKKNNLNNSKLSQIIIDQLKQKISKKEN
-84 PTDSKLAQIIINHI
+84 DLKTLQIIREKKKINGRNPLLKQQVWEKNTMEI
-98 KKLNERTVLDVTNK
+98 NKITEGNKNRDILKKIREGDK
-112 KNKKLILNW
+112 KEIEIKNKFEHLK
-121 KNTQKESYRNKELAK
+121 Q
-136 STTKTIDI
+136 
-144 KKKSEEFIKIN
+144 
-155 NESKEAIKII
+155 
-165 NIETQE
+165 
-171 KFKRTLELQS
+171 LQS

-283 ESQDFKT
+283 ESQDFKA

-401 WDRTDILTEWED
+401 WDRTNILTEWED

-442 HLNFNKDQNHISI
+442 HLNFNKDQNRISI

-473 TTLLQEAITPET
+473 ITLLQETLTPET

-534 SQEFSDDFLP
+534 SQEFSADFLP

-573 SESSTSDQLISLRK
+573 SENSTSDQLISMRK
-587 SFKKLTSLISSHQ
+587 SFKKLTSLISSRQ

-697 FTKSQNLTENDAQT
+697 FAKSQNLTENDAQT

>member
-1 MPAVENKENKENNI
+1 MTSVENKKFSSPEEKWNKERETNEQ
-15 NSWRKNIDSKV
+15 SK
-26 DKEKSLQNSIQNATI
+26 LRTIQNVTQ
-41 KLFPNFSTEEK
+41 KLFSNFSTEEK
-52 VNIITQIN
+52 SNLIISISS
-60 NYLKLPGR
+60 YLKLPGANF
-68 YIQGI
+68 QGVFNMLI
-73 FAILVKLKKEN
+73 KLKNDNLNN
-84 PTDSKLAQIIINHI
+84 PKLAQIIISALKKQIERKTLDLQNKKEKKQILRGNIDKKIRNNWLQNKNQDREDEYKASLKKFESQKNHI
-98 KKLNERTVLDVTNK
+98 KQTIQKVLK
-112 KNKKLILNW
+112 
-121 KNTQKESYRNKELAK
+121 A
-136 STTKTIDI
+136 
-144 KKKSEEFIKIN
+144 
-155 NESKEAIKII
+155 
-165 NIETQE
+165 
-171 KFKRTLELQS
+171 QS

-191 AQITA
+191 AQITE

-216 TDYAKLLA
+216 IDYAKLLA

-237 ESRDFLDS
+237 ESRDFLES

-296 LSWLKNFKEVSTFVE
+296 LSWLKNFKEVATFVE

-442 HLNFNKDQNHISI
+442 HLNFNKDQNRISI

-473 TTLLQEAITPET
+473 TTLLQETITPET
-485 QQELLKT
+485 QQELLKI

-534 SQEFSDDFLP
+534 SQEFSADFLP

-573 SESSTSDQLISLRK
+573 SENSTSDQLISLRK
-587 SFKKLTSLISSHQ
+587 SFKKLTSLISSRQ

-645 FSKNEFNPQTLTKN
+645 FSKNEFNPQTLTKS

-666 LENFLKTPLLD
+666 LENFLSVANEGITLQQKGWFSHTFSTNITAKREEQEKVNTDLGLKTV
-677 KDLATS
+677 
-683 LYYKNFSEPFNKRY
+683 E
-697 FTKSQNLTENDAQT
+697 DALRS
-711 ADKQLEAE
+711 AYV
-719 LLAFA
+719 

>member
-1 MPAVENKENKENNI
+1 MTRSAETKESTI
-15 NSWRKNIDSKV
+15 NSWRKNVETDREKRLENAVQKATKNLFSHLS
-26 DKEKSLQNSIQNATI
+26 DKEQNDII
-41 KLFPNFSTEEK
+41 K
-52 VNIITQIN
+52 QIN
-60 NYLKLPGR
+60 EYLKTPESIKPRELF
-68 YIQGI
+68 Q
-73 FAILVKLKKEN
+73 KLIEIKNNN
-84 PTDSKLAQIIINHI
+84 PNNPKLAQIIINHI
-98 KKLNERTVLDVTNK
+98 KKLNEKNTLDI
-112 KNKKLILNW
+112 KNKKLKRAILSW
-121 KNTQKESYRNKELAK
+121 KNRTDGSSINDIKNKIPRIKESLANKNK
-136 STTKTIDI
+136 PI
-144 KKKSEEFIKIN
+144 
-155 NESKEAIKII
+155 
-165 NIETQE
+165 QE
-171 KFKRTLELQS
+171 KMEKVLKTQS

-237 ESRDFLDS
+237 ESRDFLES

-256 DLDQMPNSFSVDKQF
+256 DLDQMPNSFSIDKQF

-296 LSWLKNFKEVSTFVE
+296 LSRLKNFKEVSTFVE

-368 KAWAMQAPIVALYH
+368 KAWTMQAPIVALYH

-389 GLENLNQQNRQF
+389 GLENLSQQNRQF

-442 HLNFNKDQNHISI
+442 HLNFNKDQNSISI

-473 TTLLQEAITPET
+473 ITLLQEAITPET
-485 QQELLKT
+485 QQELLQS

-573 SESSTSDQLISLRK
+573 SENSTSDQLISMRK
-587 SFKKLTSLISSHQ
+587 SFKKLTSLISSRQ

-677 KDLATS
+677 KNLTTS

-697 FTKSQNLTENDAQT
+697 FAKSQNLTENDAQT

>member
-1 MPAVENKENKENNI
+1 MTRSAETKESTI
-15 NSWRKNIDSKV
+15 NSWRKNVETDREKKLENAVQKATKNLFSHLS
-26 DKEKSLQNSIQNATI
+26 DKEQNDII
-41 KLFPNFSTEEK
+41 K
-52 VNIITQIN
+52 QIN
-60 NYLKLPGR
+60 EYLKTPESIKPRELF
-68 YIQGI
+68 Q
-73 FAILVKLKKEN
+73 KLIEIKNNN
-84 PTDSKLAQIIINHI
+84 PNNPKLAQIIINHI
-98 KKLNERTVLDVTNK
+98 KKLNEKNTLDI
-112 KNKKLILNW
+112 KNKKLKRAILNW
-121 KNTQKESYRNKELAK
+121 KNRTDGSSINDIKNKIPRIKESLVNKNK
-136 STTKTIDI
+136 PI
-144 KKKSEEFIKIN
+144 
-155 NESKEAIKII
+155 
-165 NIETQE
+165 QE
-171 KFKRTLELQS
+171 KMEKVLKAQS

-191 AQITA
+191 AQITT

-283 ESQDFKT
+283 ESQDFKA

-353 QAIKQQMTWVSTNML
+353 QAIKEQMTWVSTNML

-401 WDRTDILTEWED
+401 WDRTEILTEWED

-442 HLNFNKDQNHISI
+442 HLNFNKDQNRISI

-468 SQQDL
+468 SEQDL
-473 TTLLQEAITPET
+473 TTLLQETITPET
-485 QQELLKT
+485 QQELVKT

-534 SQEFSDDFLP
+534 SQEFSADFLP
-544 PHISSQLQDERIINN
+544 PHISSQLQDERTINN
-559 NPQIKKLFQILDFV
+559 TPQIKKLFQILDFI
-573 SESSTSDQLISLRK
+573 SENSTSDQLISMRK
-587 SFKKLTSLISSHQ
+587 SFKKLTSLISSRQ

-659 DIFDFID
+659 NIFDFID
-666 LENFLKTPLLD
+666 LENFLDVAANGITLKQKTW
-677 KDLATS
+677 
-683 LYYKNFSEPFNKRY
+683 FSAEF
-697 FTKSQNLTENDAQT
+697 SQKIKQKEELQKNLTDAK
-711 ADKQLEAE
+711 DIKDIESE
-719 LLAFA
+719 LNIAFA

>member
-1 MPAVENKENKENNI
+1 MTSVENKKFSSPEEKWNKERETNEQ
-15 NSWRKNIDSKV
+15 SK
-26 DKEKSLQNSIQNATI
+26 LRTIQNVTQ
-41 KLFPNFSTEEK
+41 KLFSNFSTEEK
-52 VNIITQIN
+52 SNLIISISS
-60 NYLKLPGR
+60 YLKLPGANF
-68 YIQGI
+68 QGVFNMLI
-73 FAILVKLKKEN
+73 KLKNDNLNN
-84 PTDSKLAQIIINHI
+84 PKLAQIIISALKKQIERKTLDLQNKKEKKQILRGNIDKKIRNNWLQNKNQDREYEYKANFKKFESQKNHI
-98 KKLNERTVLDVTNK
+98 KQTIQKVLK
-112 KNKKLILNW
+112 
-121 KNTQKESYRNKELAK
+121 A
-136 STTKTIDI
+136 
-144 KKKSEEFIKIN
+144 
-155 NESKEAIKII
+155 
-165 NIETQE
+165 
-171 KFKRTLELQS
+171 QS

-196 KVQSLSPETKTKLKS
+196 KVQSLSPETKAKLKS

-237 ESRDFLDS
+237 ESRDFLES

-283 ESQDFKT
+283 ESPDFKT

-368 KAWAMQAPIVALYH
+368 KAWAMQAPIIALYH

-442 HLNFNKDQNHISI
+442 HLNFNKDQNRISI

-473 TTLLQEAITPET
+473 TTLLQETLTPET

-534 SQEFSDDFLP
+534 SQEFSADFLP

-573 SESSTSDQLISLRK
+573 SENSTSDQLISLRK
-587 SFKKLTSLISSHQ
+587 SFKKLTSLISSRQ

-666 LENFLKTPLLD
+666 LENFLSVANEGITLQQKGWFSHTFSTNITAKREAQEKVSTDLGLKTLD
-677 KDLATS
+677 
-683 LYYKNFSEPFNKRY
+683 
-697 FTKSQNLTENDAQT
+697 DALRS
-711 ADKQLEAE
+711 AYV
-719 LLAFA
+719 

>member
-1 MPAVENKENKENNI
+1 MTRSAETKESTI
-15 NSWRKNIDSKV
+15 NSWRKNV
-26 DKEKSLQNSIQNATI
+26 ETDKEKRLENAVQKATKNLFSHLSDKEQNDII
-41 KLFPNFSTEEK
+41 K
-52 VNIITQIN
+52 QIN
-60 NYLKLPGR
+60 DYLKTPESIKPRELF
-68 YIQGI
+68 Q
-73 FAILVKLKKEN
+73 KLIEIKNNN
-84 PTDSKLAQIIINHI
+84 PNNPKLAQIIINHI
-98 KKLNERTVLDVTNK
+98 RKLNEKNTLDI
-112 KNKKLILNW
+112 KNKKLKSAILSW
-121 KNTQKESYRNKELAK
+121 KNRTDGSSIN
-136 STTKTIDI
+136 DI
-144 KKKSEEFIKIN
+144 KNKISRI
-155 NESKEAIKII
+155 NEYSINKHQKFQEII
-165 NIETQE
+165 Q
-171 KFKRTLELQS
+171 KVLKAQS

-196 KVQSLSPETKTKLKS
+196 KIQSLSPETKAKLKS

-283 ESQDFKT
+283 ESPDFKT

-368 KAWAMQAPIVALYH
+368 KAWAMQAPLVALYH

-389 GLENLNQQNRQF
+389 GLENLSQQNRQF

-442 HLNFNKDQNHISI
+442 HLNFNKDQNRISI

-473 TTLLQEAITPET
+473 ITLLQETLTPET

-534 SQEFSDDFLP
+534 SQEFSADFLP

-573 SESSTSDQLISLRK
+573 SENSTSDQLISMRK

-645 FSKNEFNPQTLTKN
+645 FSKNEFNPQTLTKS

-677 KDLATS
+677 KNLVTS

-697 FTKSQNLTENDAQT
+697 LAKSQNPPENNPQT
-711 ADKQLEAE
+711 ADERLKAGLQA
-719 LLAFA
+719 LA

>member
-1 MPAVENKENKENNI
+1 MTRSAETKESTI
-15 NSWRKNIDSKV
+15 NSWRKNVETDREKKLENAVQKATKNLFSHLS
-26 DKEKSLQNSIQNATI
+26 DKEQNDII
-41 KLFPNFSTEEK
+41 K
-52 VNIITQIN
+52 QIN
-60 NYLKLPGR
+60 EYLKTPESIKPRELF
-68 YIQGI
+68 Q
-73 FAILVKLKKEN
+73 KLIEIKNNN
-84 PTDSKLAQIIINHI
+84 PNNPKLAQIIINHI
-98 KKLNERTVLDVTNK
+98 KKLNEKNTLDI
-112 KNKKLILNW
+112 KNKKLKRAILNW
-121 KNTQKESYRNKELAK
+121 KNRTDGSSINDIKNKIPRIKESLVNKNK
-136 STTKTIDI
+136 PI
-144 KKKSEEFIKIN
+144 
-155 NESKEAIKII
+155 
-165 NIETQE
+165 QE
-171 KFKRTLELQS
+171 KMEKVLKAQS

-191 AQITA
+191 AQITT

-283 ESQDFKT
+283 ESQDFKA

-368 KAWAMQAPIVALYH
+368 KAWAMQAPIVALYQ
-382 YLDQDSI
+382 YLDEPSLW
-389 GLENLNQQNRQF
+389 LENLNQQNRKI
-401 WDRTDILTEWED
+401 WDRTEFSSEWKD
-413 KILKFSGKIDNKP
+413 QIMTFQGTIDGKP

-432 LNTGKLQCDD
+432 LTNGKLQCDD
-442 HLNFNKDQNHISI
+442 HLNFNNDQNRISI
-455 GETTRTDLNIQLP
+455 WESTRTDLNIQLP
-468 SQQDL
+468 NQQELIAILKDHFTPALQQDL
-473 TTLLQEAITPET
+473 IKNSA
-485 QQELLKT
+485 
-492 SSNMQEYHQNLNQ
+492 NMQEYHQNLNQ
-505 LISSTLEGSFN
+505 LIASTLQETFN
-516 FDPLIRSRISMQT
+516 IDPLIRSRISMQT

-534 SQEFSDDFLP
+534 SQEFSNDFLP
-544 PHISSQLQDERIINN
+544 PHLAPQLQNEKIINN
-559 NPQIKKLFQILDFV
+559 NLQIKKLFQILDFI
-573 SESSTSDQLISLRK
+573 SENSTSDQLMSMRK

-640 FLKQD
+640 FIKKD
-645 FSKNEFNPQTLTKN
+645 FSKEDFNPHTLPDT
-659 DIFDFID
+659 DIFNFID

-697 FTKSQNLTENDAQT
+697 FAKSQNLTENDAQT

>member
-1 MPAVENKENKENNI
+1 MGSVENKNQSAKEQLNSKAESKEQKNARFAQTITEKAFKEFSIDEKTSIAALINK
-15 NSWRKNIDSKV
+15 
-26 DKEKSLQNSIQNATI
+26 
-41 KLFPNFSTEEK
+41 
-52 VNIITQIN
+52 
-60 NYLKLPGR
+60 YLKLPKAMEPR
-68 YIQGI
+68 ELFQK
-73 FAILVKLKKEN
+73 LVEIKKNN
-84 PTDSKLAQIIINHI
+84 PNNPRLAQIIINELKKIINRKENDLKVLQI
-98 KKLNERTVLDVTNK
+98 KNERG
-112 KNKKLILNW
+112 ILNW
-121 KNTQKESYRNKELAK
+121 KKLWKNKVTENQEPK
-136 STTKTIDI
+136 SLTNDD
-144 KKKSEEFIKIN
+144 KIN
-155 NESKEAIKII
+155 KKLDSQSTNRMKILKQV
-165 NIETQE
+165 EHLKQ
-171 KFKRTLELQS
+171 LQS

-224 SKDSLFSAGDTSQ
+224 SKDSLFSANDTSQ

-389 GLENLNQQNRQF
+389 GLENLSQQNRQF

-442 HLNFNKDQNHISI
+442 HLNFNKDQNRISI

-473 TTLLQEAITPET
+473 ITLLQETLTPET

-573 SESSTSDQLISLRK
+573 SENSTSEQLISLRK
-587 SFKKLTSLISSHQ
+587 SFKKLTSLISSRQ

-697 FTKSQNLTENDAQT
+697 FAKSQNLTENDAQT

>member
-1 MPAVENKENKENNI
+1 MTRSAETKESTI
-15 NSWRKNIDSKV
+15 NSWRKNVETDREKRLENAVQKATKNLFSHLS
-26 DKEKSLQNSIQNATI
+26 DKEQNDII
-41 KLFPNFSTEEK
+41 K
-52 VNIITQIN
+52 QIN
-60 NYLKLPGR
+60 EYLKNPDSIKPRELF
-68 YIQGI
+68 Q
-73 FAILVKLKKEN
+73 KLIEIKNNN
-84 PTDSKLAQIIINHI
+84 PNNPKLAQIIINHI
-98 KKLNERTVLDVTNK
+98 KKLNEKNTLDI
-112 KNKKLILNW
+112 KNKKLKRAILSW
-121 KNTQKESYRNKELAK
+121 KNRIDGSSINDIKNKIPRIKESLANKNK
-136 STTKTIDI
+136 PI
-144 KKKSEEFIKIN
+144 
-155 NESKEAIKII
+155 
-165 NIETQE
+165 QE
-171 KFKRTLELQS
+171 KMEKVLKAQS
-181 SLKPEYQPTQ
+181 LLKPEYQPTQ

-196 KVQSLSPETKTKLKS
+196 KVQSLSPEIKTKLKS

-224 SKDSLFSAGDTSQ
+224 SKDSLFSANDTSQ
-237 ESRDFLDS
+237 ESRDFLES

-283 ESQDFKT
+283 ESPDFKT

-296 LSWLKNFKEVSTFVE
+296 LSWLKNFKEVATFVE

-327 FFDEEWRLKQLTPEE
+327 FFDEEWRLKQLTSEE
-342 KKIFETFFSSF
+342 RKIFETFFSSF

-368 KAWAMQAPIVALYH
+368 KAWTMQAPIVALYH

-389 GLENLNQQNRQF
+389 GLENLSQQNRQF

-442 HLNFNKDQNHISI
+442 HLNFNKDQNSISI

-473 TTLLQEAITPET
+473 ITLLQEAITPET
-485 QQELLKT
+485 QQELLQS

-573 SESSTSDQLISLRK
+573 SENSTSDQLISMRK
-587 SFKKLTSLISSHQ
+587 SFKKLTSLISSRQ

-677 KDLATS
+677 KNLTTS

-697 FTKSQNLTENDAQT
+697 FAKSQNLTENDAQT

>member
-1 MPAVENKENKENNI
+1 MTSVENKKFSSPEEKWNKERETNEQ
-15 NSWRKNIDSKV
+15 SK
-26 DKEKSLQNSIQNATI
+26 LRTIQNVTQ
-41 KLFPNFSTEEK
+41 KLFSNFSTEEK
-52 VNIITQIN
+52 SNLIISISS
-60 NYLKLPGR
+60 YLKLPGANF
-68 YIQGI
+68 QGVFNMLI
-73 FAILVKLKKEN
+73 KLKNDNLNN
-84 PTDSKLAQIIINHI
+84 PKLAQIIISALKKQIERKTLDLQNKKEKKQILRGNIDKKIRNNWLQNKNQDREDEYKASLKKFESQKNHI
-98 KKLNERTVLDVTNK
+98 KQTIQKVLK
-112 KNKKLILNW
+112 
-121 KNTQKESYRNKELAK
+121 A
-136 STTKTIDI
+136 
-144 KKKSEEFIKIN
+144 
-155 NESKEAIKII
+155 
-165 NIETQE
+165 
-171 KFKRTLELQS
+171 QS

-191 AQITA
+191 AQITE

-216 TDYAKLLA
+216 IDYAKLLA

-283 ESQDFKT
+283 ESPDFKT

-296 LSWLKNFKEVSTFVE
+296 LSWLKNFKEVATFVE

-342 KKIFETFFSSF
+342 RKIFETFFSSF

-442 HLNFNKDQNHISI
+442 HLNFNKDQNRISI

-473 TTLLQEAITPET
+473 TTLLQETITPET

-534 SQEFSDDFLP
+534 SQEFSADFLP

-573 SESSTSDQLISLRK
+573 SENSTSDQLISLRK
-587 SFKKLTSLISSHQ
+587 SFKKLASLISSRQ
-600 ELEKIADPIIKE
+600 ELEKIADPTIKE

-645 FSKNEFNPQTLTKN
+645 FSKNEFNPQTLTKS

-666 LENFLKTPLLD
+666 LENFLDVAANGITLKQKTWFSAEFSQKIKQKEEHLENLANA
-677 KDLATS
+677 KDIKDIERKL
-683 LYYKNFSEPFNKRY
+683 NNI
-697 FTKSQNLTENDAQT
+697 
-711 ADKQLEAE
+711 
-719 LLAFA
+719 AFA

>member
-1 MPAVENKENKENNI
+1 MTSVENKKFTSPEEKWNKERETNEQ
-15 NSWRKNIDSKV
+15 SK
-26 DKEKSLQNSIQNATI
+26 LRTIQNVTQ
-41 KLFPNFSTEEK
+41 KLFSNFSTEEK
-52 VNIITQIN
+52 SNLIISISS
-60 NYLKLPGR
+60 YLKLPGANF
-68 YIQGI
+68 QGVFNMLI
-73 FAILVKLKKEN
+73 KLKNDNLNN
-84 PTDSKLAQIIINHI
+84 PKLAQIIISALKKQIERKTLDLQNKKEKKQILRGNIDKKIRNNWLQNKNQDREYEYKANFKKFESQKNHI
-98 KKLNERTVLDVTNK
+98 KQTIQKVLK
-112 KNKKLILNW
+112 
-121 KNTQKESYRNKELAK
+121 A
-136 STTKTIDI
+136 
-144 KKKSEEFIKIN
+144 
-155 NESKEAIKII
+155 
-165 NIETQE
+165 
-171 KFKRTLELQS
+171 QS

-196 KVQSLSPETKTKLKS
+196 KVQSLSPETKAKLKS

-216 TDYAKLLA
+216 TVYAKLLA
-224 SKDSLFSAGDTSQ
+224 SKDSLFSANDTSE
-237 ESRDFLDS
+237 ESRDFLES

-327 FFDEEWRLKQLTPEE
+327 FFDEEWRLKQLTSEE

-442 HLNFNKDQNHISI
+442 HLNFNKDQNRISI

-473 TTLLQEAITPET
+473 TTLLQETLTTET
-485 QQELLKT
+485 KQELLKT

-534 SQEFSDDFLP
+534 SQEFSADFLP

-573 SESSTSDQLISLRK
+573 SENSTSDQLISLRK
-587 SFKKLTSLISSHQ
+587 SFKKLTSLISSRQ
-600 ELEKIADPIIKE
+600 ELEKIADPIIKK

-666 LENFLKTPLLD
+666 LENFLDVAANGITLKQKTWFSAEFSQKIKQKEELQENLANAEAI
-677 KDLATS
+677 KDIERE
-683 LYYKNFSEPFNKRY
+683 LY
-697 FTKSQNLTENDAQT
+697 AV
-711 ADKQLEAE
+711 A
-719 LLAFA
+719 